1 MVHYIRI
8 VHHQKINIW
17 DWDMQH
23 QKLKNRLKQIIQEEV
38 DLALNET
45 SYKFG
50 KLADPKEMDP
60 NDPMV
65 KVTGFATLNRT
76 SIRNQIVDRLS
87 GALATAKDAANGG
100 TESYQAYKQLQS
112 LISDASI
119 LFKLIGAELD
129 VANQL
134 ESTRLK
140 GGRRTIPI
148 PKQ

>member
-1 MVHYIRI
+1 MRGT
-8 VHHQKINIW
+8 
-17 DWDMQH
+17 D
-23 QKLKNRLKQIIQEEV
+23 LKNRLKQIIREEV
-38 DLALNET
+38 SSALHEE

-50 KLADPKEMDP
+50 KLADPKDMDP

-65 KVTGFATLNRT
+65 KVTGFASMNRS

-87 GALATAKDAANGG
+87 GALATAKDAARG
-100 TESYQAYKQLQS
+100 TPESYQAYKQLQD
-112 LISDASI
+112 LISDSGI
-119 LFKLIGAELD
+119 LYKLIGAELD
-129 VANQL
+129 IANQL

>member
-1 MVHYIRI
+1 
-8 VHHQKINIW
+8 
-17 DWDMQH
+17 MQGTD
-23 QKLKNRLKQIIQEEV
+23 LKNRLKQIIREEV
-38 DLALNET
+38 VNALKED
-45 SYKFG
+45 SYRFG
-50 KLADPKEMDP
+50 KLVDPKDMDP

-65 KVTGFATLNRT
+65 KVAGFASMNRS

-87 GALATAKDAANGG
+87 GALATAKDAARGG
-100 TESYQAYKQLQS
+100 PNSYQAYKQLQD
-112 LISDASI
+112 LISDSGI
-119 LFKLIGAELD
+119 LYKLIGAELD

>member
-1 MVHYIRI
+1 MR
-8 VHHQKINIW
+8 
-17 DWDMQH
+17 H

-112 LISDASI
+112 LISDAGI

-134 ESTRLK
+134 EATRLK